1 MTEPPSVT
9 VSLCDLGQLT
19 DPLWASVLSP
29 GERCLHCPRG
39 PHQDGRS
46 EKNGVLP
53 RGPHF
58 SAAHHLPETPNP
70 TRSSS
75 HSMDGFFA
83 PSLSGRV
90 TPPVH
95 RADFHLQWG
104 KEERAESSCLTP
116 ASCRKGGAT
125 SPPAE
130 DLPEAPNPPTGLGG
144 GRGAGALGTLAGER
158 GTLAWRQSL
167 GPGGHTGAGGAWGG
181 RGPRRR
187 QRACVY
193 AWVASLG
200 SGVS

>member
-1 MTEPPSVT
+1 MTSDSSQTLSGPQFYHLERDVCT
-9 VSLCDLGQLT
+9 VPGDPTKMVDLRKMGSSLED
-19 DPLWASVLSP
+19 
-29 GERCLHCPRG
+29 
-39 PHQDGRS
+39 
-46 EKNGVLP
+46 LP

-75 HSMDGFFA
+75 HSVDGFFA
-83 PSLSGRV
+83 PSLSGWV

-95 RADFHLQWG
+95 RADFLLQWG

-130 DLPEAPNPPTGLGG
+130 DLPAAPNPPTGLGG